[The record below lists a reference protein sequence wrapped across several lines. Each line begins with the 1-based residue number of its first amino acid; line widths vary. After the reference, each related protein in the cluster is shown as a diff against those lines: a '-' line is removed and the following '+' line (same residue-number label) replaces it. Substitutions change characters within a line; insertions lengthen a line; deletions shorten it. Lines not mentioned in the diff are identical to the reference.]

1 MAVLKI
7 KDANGTI
14 HEILAIRG
22 KDGINGTNGANG
34 KSAYDLAV
42 EQGFEGSVDEWLNS
56 LVGVD
61 GKDGIN
67 GTDGKDGADGKDY
80 VLTDADKQEIA
91 DLVSGGGNAD
101 LSNYYT
107 KSEVNNLKV
116 SAFTNDAGYLTEAQ
130 VLALIQ
136 ANMPINGDGESY

>member
-1 MAVLKI
+1 MAILKVR
-7 KDANGTI
+7 DANGNVQ
-14 HEILAIRG
+14 EVLAIRG
-22 KDGINGTNGANG
+22 E
-34 KSAYDLAV
+34 S
-42 EQGFEGSVDEWLNS
+42 
-56 LVGVD
+56 
-61 GKDGIN
+61 
-67 GTDGKDGADGKDY
+67 Y
-80 VLTDADKQEIA
+80 VLTDADKKEIA